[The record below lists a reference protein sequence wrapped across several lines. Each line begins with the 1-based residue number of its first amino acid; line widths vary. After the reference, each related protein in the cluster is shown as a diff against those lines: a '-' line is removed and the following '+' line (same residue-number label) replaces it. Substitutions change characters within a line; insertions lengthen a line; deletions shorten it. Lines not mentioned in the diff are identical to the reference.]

1 MVINNQEEPN
11 YFEQLINQDL
21 IEMMGD
27 SIVKGLYRVQM
38 DGTLKADTGMAT
50 ESPWHHIAML
60 QEYNCELWHQ
70 VMFDIIGSKYRKFI
84 PSGCQQCWKVVVRP
98 RTLHELFKLL
108 DIEFRLQLPS
118 KCGIERRATVHGL
131 YGGYF
136 YNTSLEQGLE
146 RYEQIRVEVDE
157 NISPDVEVR
166 LKRACTEFELAFP
179 DSRSW
184 KIEDWQLPIEA
195 LVTEFITQNKDLSPI
210 QPPLVLTHVHRR
222 WMEWAYQNGDVT
234 YLEYTGGKP
243 LYPAAVTYQHLVG
256 KSDEEIEAFTKGQ
269 SE

>member
-1 MVINNQEEPN
+1 MVIKNIEEP

-21 IEMMGD
+21 IEMMSD
-27 SIVKGLYRVQM
+27 AVSKGVYRIQP
-38 DGTLKADTGMAT
+38 DGTLKADTGVAT

-60 QEYNCELWHQ
+60 TDYNCELWHQ
-70 VMFDIIGSKYRKFI
+70 VMFDIIGSKHRKFV
-84 PSGCQQCWKVVVRP
+84 PSGCQECWKVVVRP
-98 RTLHELFKLL
+98 RSLHELFQLL

-136 YNTSLEQGLE
+136 YNKSLQEGLE
-146 RYEQIRVEVDE
+146 RYEQIRAEVDK
-157 NISPDVEVR
+157 NISPDLEVR

-179 DSRSW
+179 DSRAW
-184 KIEDWQLPIEA
+184 EIHDWQLPIEA
-195 LVTEFITQNKDLSPI
+195 LVTAFVAQAQDGSPL

-222 WMEWAYQNGDVT
+222 WIEWAYQNGDVT

-243 LYPAAVTYQHLVG
+243 LYPAAVTYHHLAG
-256 KSDEEIEAFTKGQ
+256 KTDEEIEAFTKVNPQ
-269 SE
+269 